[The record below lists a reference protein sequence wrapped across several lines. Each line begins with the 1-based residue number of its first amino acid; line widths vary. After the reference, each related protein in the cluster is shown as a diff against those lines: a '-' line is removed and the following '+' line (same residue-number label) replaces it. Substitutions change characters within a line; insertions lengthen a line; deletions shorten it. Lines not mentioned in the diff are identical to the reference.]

1 MSDGGKIESEII
13 NYSVSRGNKYNQMEN
28 ERTVLME
35 SESRLTDSSK
45 SGSEIKFSFH
55 LNCLQRPV
63 EKNFVELKKLLRII
77 PFAVKLRYCKS
88 SLHL

>member
-28 ERTVLME
+28 ERTALME
-35 SESRLTDSSK
+35 NELQISNSSK
-45 SGSEIKFSFH
+45 SGSERNFSPH

-63 EKNFVELKKLLRII
+63 TEKFIKLKVITTHPL
-77 PFAVKLRYCKS
+77 CKIHS
-88 SLHL
+88 